1 MTESITLAETPWG
14 YQRSDELQSRF
25 LAAAER
31 LRELDGWP
39 NLEHDGERELR
50 ANLVLEGGGVKGI
63 GLVGA
68 ILALNEAGYSLERVA
83 GTSAGAVTAAIAA
96 AITQR
101 GLDMNHL
108 LTHLRSLDFSKFMP
122 EGRLHEM
129 LDHAGGHLAGLMA
142 DAAILTNRE
151 GLYSGE
157 YLESWLRPIMH
168 DMGVATFADLAIDD
182 HERVLADE
190 RRYRLLVYVS
200 DITRGRLTRLPWDY
214 SLYGLDPA
222 IQDPVIAVRA
232 SMSIPFFFEP
242 VHVSARDTVLEVQ
255 VPGTGA
261 TSVHFAEGR
270 HTWVDGAL
278 LAKYPIHS
286 FDHTNGAVP
295 PWPTIGIKL
304 SRFQTEYPPAGP
316 RESALAIAV
325 RCLKT
330 MMNEWDALTTHDSV
344 AHRTIFVD
352 STGISATD
360 FDLTRDQQ
368 DDLFLAGVRA
378 ATQYVID
385 VAALGGVPR
394 R

>member
-1 MTESITLAETPWG
+1 MTEGISLAETPWG
-14 YQRSDELQSRF
+14 YQRSDELQSNF
-25 LAAAER
+25 LAAVQR
-31 LRELDGWP
+31 LRALDSWSNP
-39 NLEHDGERELR
+39 EHDGEPELR

-63 GLVGA
+63 ALVGA
-68 ILALNEAGYSLERVA
+68 MLVLNEAGYSFDRIA
-83 GTSAGAVTAAIAA
+83 GTSAGAVTGAIAA
-96 AITQR
+96 ALTQR
-101 GLDMNHL
+101 SLEMTRL
-108 LTHLRSLDFSKFMP
+108 LPYLRSLDFSKLMP

-129 LDHAGGHLAGLMA
+129 VDHAGGHLAGLMA

-157 YLESWLRPIMH
+157 YLESWLRSILR
-168 DMGVATFADLAIDD
+168 DLGITTFADFAIEDRD
-182 HERVLADE
+182 QVLELE

-214 SLYGLDPA
+214 GLYGLDA
-222 IQDPVIAVRA
+222 NVQDPVTAVRA

-242 VHVSARDTVLEVQ
+242 VHVSAREATLEVK

-286 FDHTNGAVP
+286 FDAAGGEHQAL
-295 PWPTIGIKL
+295 PTIGIKL
-304 SRFQTEYPPAGP
+304 SRFQTEYSSAGAH
-316 RESALAIAV
+316 ESAIAIAV
-325 RCLKT
+325 RCLRT
-330 MMNEWDALTTHDSV
+330 MMNEWDALTTHESV

-352 STGISATD
+352 SAGISATD
-360 FDLTRDQQ
+360 FNLTRHQQ
-368 DDLFLAGVRA
+368 DELFLAGVQA
-378 ATQYVID
+378 ATKYIID
-385 VAALGGVPR
+385 VGALGGIPR

>member
-31 LRELDGWP
+31 LRQLDGWP
-39 NLEHDGERELR
+39 NPENDGEHELR

-157 YLESWLRPIMH
+157 YL
-168 DMGVATFADLAIDD
+168 
-182 HERVLADE
+182 
-190 RRYRLLVYVS
+190 
-200 DITRGRLTRLPWDY
+200 
-214 SLYGLDPA
+214 
-222 IQDPVIAVRA
+222 
-232 SMSIPFFFEP
+232 
-242 VHVSARDTVLEVQ
+242 
-255 VPGTGA
+255 
-261 TSVHFAEGR
+261 
-270 HTWVDGAL
+270 
-278 LAKYPIHS
+278 
-286 FDHTNGAVP
+286 
-295 PWPTIGIKL
+295 
-304 SRFQTEYPPAGP
+304 
-316 RESALAIAV
+316 
-325 RCLKT
+325 
-330 MMNEWDALTTHDSV
+330 
-344 AHRTIFVD
+344 
-352 STGISATD
+352 
-360 FDLTRDQQ
+360 
-368 DDLFLAGVRA
+368 
-378 ATQYVID
+378 
-385 VAALGGVPR
+385 
-394 R
+394 